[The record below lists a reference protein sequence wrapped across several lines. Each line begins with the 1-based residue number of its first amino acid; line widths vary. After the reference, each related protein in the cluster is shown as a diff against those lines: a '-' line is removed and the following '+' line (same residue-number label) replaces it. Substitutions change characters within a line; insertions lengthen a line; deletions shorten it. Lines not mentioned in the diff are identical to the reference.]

1 MITKRDDSLS
11 NGIAILITLQT
22 FTKQDN
28 EVIKYDRKFEGQLFQ
43 MGNSI
48 YLRYTEDD
56 NQETAVVTFKINND
70 GGIQLTRKS
79 KEMRMQLFF
88 ENNKRVSATYR
99 TPYGEIPIETVTPS
113 LSVNINDFPLAGAV
127 HVDYLLYSG
136 GKLLGEYK
144 IRLQFTA

>member
-1 MITKRDDSLS
+1 MSTGTD
-11 NGIAILITLQT
+11 ILITLQT
-22 FTKQDN
+22 FTKQDG
-28 EVIKYDRKFEGQLFQ
+28 EISKYDRKFEGQLFQ

-56 NQETAVVTFKINND
+56 DKQEKAVVTFKINNN

-99 TPYGEIPIETVTPS
+99 TPYGEIPIETVTPL
-113 LSVNINDFPLAGAV
+113 LSVNISDFPLVGTV
-127 HVDYLLYSG
+127 NIDYFLYSG
-136 GKLLGEYK
+136 GNLLGEYK
-144 IRLQFTA
+144 IRLQFSV